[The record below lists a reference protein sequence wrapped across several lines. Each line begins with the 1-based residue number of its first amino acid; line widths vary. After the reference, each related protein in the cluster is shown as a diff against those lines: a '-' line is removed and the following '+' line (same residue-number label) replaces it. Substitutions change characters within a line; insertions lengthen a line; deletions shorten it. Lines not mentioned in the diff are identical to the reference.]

1 MEGFKLLD
9 RYFRADIRPK
19 AMVPVDVNGEGEGV
33 ENKVVDDS
41 AAVPEVDA
49 NGEREGAETEAV
61 DVPGAVPDVLAS
73 LTSSS

>member
-9 RYFRADIRPK
+9 RYFRADSRPK
-19 AMVPVDVNGEGEGV
+19 AMVPVDINGEGEGV

-41 AAVPEVDA
+41 ATVLEVDV
-49 NGEREGAETEAV
+49 NGEGEAAETKAV
-61 DVPGAVPDVLAS
+61 DVSGAVPNVLAS